1 MTTHIEY
8 IKQVASIATLQL
20 PEDERAALD
29 SHLTYSLGSPGLR
42 GVTYYGAWK
51 NGKEEPIPFVEVC
64 ALGEENDVQL
74 AGTTIHELGHVL
86 AGLGSGHSHIWKA
99 ACERLGLRRPKA
111 TGNMYTM
118 SQFAPSVR
126 LAIAAL
132 ISPTDGKPVGLGLV
146 GPGQTVR
153 VKPCAAGIGTRGGT
167 SRGTGSGSRMRRF
180 ICDCTPPVIVRTAR
194 DTFDA
199 TCHHCTGEFHN

>member
-8 IKQVASIATLQL
+8 IKQVASIAKSHL
-20 PEDERAALD
+20 PAEERDALD

-51 NGKEEPIPFVEVC
+51 NGSEEPIPFVEVC

-86 AGLGSGHSHIWKA
+86 AGVGAGHSSKWKC

-111 TGNMYTM
+111 AGNMYTM
-118 SQFAPSVR
+118 SQFAPHVR

-132 ISPTDGKPVGLGLV
+132 ISPTDGKPVGISGTGRQV
-146 GPGQTVR
+146 TR
-153 VKPCAAGIGTRGGT
+153 AKPCAAGIGSRGGT
-167 SRGTGSGSRMRRF
+167 SRGVGSGSRLRRF
-180 ICDCTPPVIVRTAR
+180 VCDCTPPVIVRTAR
-194 DTFDA
+194 DSFDA
-199 TCHHCTGEFHN
+199 TCHHCTGEFHV